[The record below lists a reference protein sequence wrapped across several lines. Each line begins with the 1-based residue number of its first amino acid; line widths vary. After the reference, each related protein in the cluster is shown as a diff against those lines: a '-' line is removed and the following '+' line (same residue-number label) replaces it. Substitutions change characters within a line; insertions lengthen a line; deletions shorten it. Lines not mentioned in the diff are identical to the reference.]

1 MSRIGNLKIVLPE
14 KVDVIFNR
22 ESGEITVK
30 GPRGE
35 VDDIFL
41 NGFEIVKEDIFI
53 TVKIN
58 SQKNICGKEDS
69 FQGLYRTILQNM
81 IIGVTKGFEKKLELI
96 GVGYKAVMNGTNILE
111 LDLGYSHKI
120 LFVLPKEI
128 VCKVENEKGKNIIV
142 VLNGNEKYLVGQIAA
157 KIKSLRSV
165 EPYKGKGFR
174 YLGETIKLKAG
185 KTTATKK

>member
-22 ESGEITVK
+22 ETGEIAVK

-41 NGFEIVKEDIFI
+41 NGFEIVKEDNFI

-58 SQKNICGKEDS
+58 SQKDNYGKEDS

-111 LDLGYSHKI
+111 LDLGYSHKV
-120 LFVLPKEI
+120 LLVLPKEV
-128 VCKVENEKGKNIIV
+128 VCKVENEKGKNIVI
-142 VLNGNEKYLVGQIAA
+142 VLNGNEKCSCFKQKLIEKYLIVN
-157 KIKSLRSV
+157 
-165 EPYKGKGFR
+165 YK
-174 YLGETIKLKAG
+174 
-185 KTTATKK
+185 

>member
-1 MSRIGNLKIVLPE
+1 MSRIGNLKIILPE
-14 KVDVIFNR
+14 KVDVVFNR

-35 VDDIFL
+35 VYDIFL
-41 NGFEIVKEDIFI
+41 NGFEIVKED
-53 TVKIN
+53 
-58 SQKNICGKEDS
+58 KEDS

-96 GVGYKAVMNGTNILE
+96 GVGYKAVMNGHNILE

-120 LFVLPKEI
+120 LFVLPKEVI
-128 VCKVENEKGKNIIV
+128 CTVEAEKGKNIII

-185 KTTATKK
+185 KTTQTKKQ

>member
-35 VDDIFL
+35 VYDIFL

-58 SQKNICGKEDS
+58 SQKNNCGKEDS
-69 FQGLYRTILQNM
+69 FQ
-81 IIGVTKGFEKKLELI
+81 VEKKLELI
-96 GVGYKAVMNGTNILE
+96 GVGYKAVMNGHNILE

-120 LFVLPKEI
+120 LFVLPKEVI
-128 VCKVENEKGKNIIV
+128 CTVEAEKGKNIII

-185 KTTATKK
+185 KTTQTKKQ

>member
-58 SQKNICGKEDS
+58 SQKNNCGKEDS

-96 GVGYKAVMNGTNILE
+96 GVGYKAVMNGHNILE

-120 LFVLPKEI
+120 LFVLPKEV
-128 VCKVENEKGKNIIV
+128 VCRVENEKGKDIIII
-142 VLNGNEKYLVGQIAA
+142 LKTR
-157 KIKSLRSV
+157 KIKL
-165 EPYKGKGFR
+165 
-174 YLGETIKLKAG
+174 IKK
-185 KTTATKK
+185 

>member
-1 MSRIGNLKIVLPE
+1 M
-14 KVDVIFNR
+14 
-22 ESGEITVK
+22 
-30 GPRGE
+30 
-35 VDDIFL
+35 

-53 TVKIN
+53 TVKIKP
-58 SQKNICGKEDS
+58 QKDNCGKEDS